1 MLRRRDVT
9 LPRAKVPAD
18 GPLEDLHHHAEQ
30 RLCERRVPAAL
41 RGRVADEGVLGLH
54 LDEGRGDVGVLERLA
69 DEVAALAG
77 DVGVLG
83 LGVSEMKEGVVDV

>member
-1 MLRRRDVT
+1 MLR
-9 LPRAKVPAD
+9 
-18 GPLEDLHHHAEQ
+18 
-30 RLCERRVPAAL
+30 
-41 RGRVADEGVLGLH
+41 LH
-54 LDEGRGDVGVLERLA
+54 LDEGRSDVGVLERLA